1 MKYLTPYDLP
11 YRAYF
16 FLYAF
21 NLLKSYKIFQHATI
35 AYILFYTSTLF
46 THRFEMPINNYNI
59 LKYKAIIN
67 FILFPAFWHTP
78 CSIKLYRRPEI
89 KGQYQSIQLKKGGAQ

>member
-21 NLLKSYKIFQHATI
+21 NLMKSYKIFQHATI
-35 AYILFYTSTLF
+35 AHILFYTSTLF
-46 THRFEMPINNYNI
+46 THRFEMPD
-59 LKYKAIIN
+59 
-67 FILFPAFWHTP
+67 
-78 CSIKLYRRPEI
+78 
-89 KGQYQSIQLKKGGAQ
+89 Q